1 MDESTYRFLVRTAL
15 ALTVIFVA
23 VSIYDCG
30 IKDTQPGDFAYQEAD
45 NFFEDGRYDKSLE
58 KYNEALTAD
67 SANINALRGKARS
80 LMQLKRFNEALK
92 SYDLAVTLEPGYAAT
107 YANRG
112 ILHDRMR
119 HYQKALADYDKA
131 LELDP
136 KINEGPHWLTRFMR
150 NQPEKPPGVTDR
162 ANYLREQLTKPEN
175 ERLLRVPELDSKQRS
190 YKQ

>member
-1 MDESTYRFLVRTAL
+1 MGESTYRFLVRTAL

-30 IKDTQPGDFAYQEAD
+30 IKDAQPGDFAYQEAD

-58 KYNEALTAD
+58 KYSEALKAD

-80 LMQLKRFNEALK
+80 LMQLKRFDEALK

-112 ILHDRMR
+112 ILHDRMG

-131 LELDP
+131 QELDP

-150 NQPEKPPGVTDR
+150 NQPDKPPGVTDR
-162 ANYLREQLTKPEN
+162 ANYLREQLAKPEN